1 MSAWVE
7 HLQWFDDGRIAKHL
21 FFKFVVYNMIM
32 RKRAL
37 ETRTYIIKQNLDTT
51 ISQLLNWKRI
61 KNSYKSEILF
71 YDGNLRR
78 TTQY

>member
-21 FFKFVVYNMIM
+21 FFKFFVYNMIM

-37 ETRTYIIKQNLDTT
+37 ETRTYIIKQKFGYNHFTAAELKT
-51 ISQLLNWKRI
+51 
-61 KNSYKSEILF
+61 Y
-71 YDGNLRR
+71 
-78 TTQY
+78 